1 MHVRVNVPGSL
12 KVDHRFHRGDV
23 QPTRCHV
30 GGYQHLESALLELL
44 DHLVALSLEQ
54 VSMNG
59 RSCKERVIVRAFQ
72 ESGKIQPT
80 KGRKERKK
88 KEKKKMKR
96 EIKNRPGYDD
106 AFNVLLSSSI
116 SPRLETKISTEPST
130 QNLGRFDISQGH
142 LSASARKMGMSCVT
156 SELASPTPPTVILTG
171 SCKVS
176 ERDKAGPVS
185 EKKDSTDK
193 NQKKKEVLR

>member
-12 KVDHRFHRGDV
+12 KIDHRFHRGDV
-23 QPTRCHV
+23 QPTRRHV
-30 GGYQHLESALLELL
+30 GGHQHLESALLELL
-44 DHLVALSLEQ
+44 DHPVTLTLEQ
-54 VSMNG
+54 VSVDG
-59 RSCKERVIVRAFQ
+59 RSCKERVKHSRTIQ
-72 ESGKIQPT
+72 ESGRIQR
-80 KGRKERKK
+80 KGG
-88 KEKKKMKR
+88 KEKKNILKKKR
-96 EIKNRPGYDD
+96 KRKNKPGYDD

-116 SPRLETKISTEPST
+116 SPRLDTKISTEPST